1 MKATEGSQS
10 LNIHD
15 CELNSR
21 VSSISKVCNISLD
34 FMNNDGDLVSV
45 GPKLPVQEKVVDEDG
60 EAESE
65 AVEELCEEEL
75 LVVKTEAVSE
85 LDKGGGD
92 LVSASVRCVLSPVRR
107 DVKTV
112 IKSVLPSLSSPIF

>member
-1 MKATEGSQS
+1 MELCTLSVCEIGSS
-10 LNIHD
+10 LEQI
-15 CELNSR
+15 L
-21 VSSISKVCNISLD
+21 ISKVCNLLLD

-45 GPKLPVQEKVVDEDG
+45 RPKLPVQEKVVDEDG

-75 LVVKTEAVSE
+75 LLVKTEAVSE

-92 LVSASVRCVLSPVRR
+92 LVSASVRCVLSPVGRCQNCC
-107 DVKTV
+107 
-112 IKSVLPSLSSPIF
+112 

>member
-1 MKATEGSQS
+1 MESCTLSVCEIGSS
-10 LNIHD
+10 LEQI
-15 CELNSR
+15 L
-21 VSSISKVCNISLD
+21 ISKVCNLLLD

-45 GPKLPVQEKVVDEDG
+45 RPKLPVQEKVVDEDG

-85 LDKGGGD
+85 LDKGSGD

-112 IKSVLPSLSSPIF
+112 VKSVVPSLSSPIFLT